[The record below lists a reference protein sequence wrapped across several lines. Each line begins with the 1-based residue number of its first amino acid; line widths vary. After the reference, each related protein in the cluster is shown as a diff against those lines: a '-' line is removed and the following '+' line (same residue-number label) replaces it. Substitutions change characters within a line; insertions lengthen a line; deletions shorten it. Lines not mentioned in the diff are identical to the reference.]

1 MTTLPKLRTLFG
13 ENIGVTLFITPPDL
27 GENERTFIATDAAAG
42 VTSFTVDNG
51 NKFAA
56 NEYAVVGAVGME
68 KTEILL
74 MSAVAATTLTTGT
87 SVFAHNRG
95 ESVTFIPFNQ
105 AKIERSTDA
114 GVIYSALATINL
126 RPDSTETVYVHTTGA
141 STDYYRVKFYNSTS
155 TDETQVSDGI
165 IATGFAAGSVGTII
179 REALVSLGEKV
190 DSVITKEFLYSALN
204 EGRSDLDQHPAAGK
218 WSFRTAFD
226 YDAGDCIPGRYTLAV
241 PTDLRRDDTFEN
253 ILSLRIG
260 RDKLPLRKI
269 DKMTLNSWYLG
280 VAHSTLNGA
289 ITSGSTSIILTSS
302 GDFDESGAVDIAAE
316 DITETVD
323 VADYTTNTESTKTLG
338 TVTNIAVNHA
348 SGRDVWQ
355 GASFGEPTE
364 YNVDNATITF
374 SQPFEDDLAGEN
386 IWMDYYTELTDI
398 NSDADALDEP
408 NPRIFIPYLR
418 WRIKKR
424 RNSALKEDDDSD
436 FKDWIQKR
444 DRAVAKEFLGQD
456 VRYEPDIPC

>member
-74 MSAVAATTLTTGT
+74 MSAVAATTLTTVT

-165 IATGFAAGSVGTII
+165 IATGFAAGSAGTII
-179 REALVSLGEKV
+179 REALISLGEQV
-190 DSVITKEFLYSALN
+190 DTVITKEFLYSALN

-226 YDAGDCIPGRYTLAV
+226 YDAGDIIPGRYTLA
-241 PTDLRRDDTFEN
+241 E
-253 ILSLRIG
+253 IG
-260 RDKLPLRKI
+260 R
-269 DKMTLNSWYLG
+269 
-280 VAHSTLNGA
+280 AH
-289 ITSGSTSIILTSS
+289 
-302 GDFDESGAVDIAAE
+302 
-316 DITETVD
+316 
-323 VADYTTNTESTKTLG
+323 
-338 TVTNIAVNHA
+338 
-348 SGRDVWQ
+348 
-355 GASFGEPTE
+355 
-364 YNVDNATITF
+364 
-374 SQPFEDDLAGEN
+374 
-386 IWMDYYTELTDI
+386 
-398 NSDADALDEP
+398 
-408 NPRIFIPYLR
+408 
-418 WRIKKR
+418 
-424 RNSALKEDDDSD
+424 
-436 FKDWIQKR
+436 
-444 DRAVAKEFLGQD
+444 
-456 VRYEPDIPC
+456 